1 MTWDSS
7 VQVAVPSYKRAGTLR
22 EKTLAWLAACGVPPE
37 AITVFVANEDEKKS
51 YTAELTS
58 GSYGR
63 VVVGERGMGAI
74 RRFIAGYYPAGTKVL
89 NADDDIQQLL
99 CFIDEKRT
107 APFTDLAA
115 LVGQGFDMCTRSGAK
130 MWGVYAV
137 KNPYFMKQTVTFDL
151 RYVNGTLW
159 GNIAGDGSESDPFR
173 VTLDDKEDFERT
185 LRCYVAHGAV
195 VRFNY
200 LACDTNFY
208 GEAGGM
214 QEDRTE
220 ARITES
226 AKLLVARYPGL
237 CSLNETKKSGH
248 TEVRLKDRR
257 KR

>member
-7 VQVAVPSYKRAGTLR
+7 IEVAVPSYKRAATLR
-22 EKTLAWLAACGVPPE
+22 SKTLAWLAACGVPAE
-37 AITVFVANEDEKKS
+37 NITVFVADEDERKS
-51 YTAELTS
+51 YTAELAP
-58 GSYGR
+58 GSFGR
-63 VVVGERGMGAI
+63 VVVGKRGMGAI

-99 CFIDEKRT
+99 VHVDEKH
-107 APFTDLAA
+107 AVPYTDLHE
-115 LVGQGFDMCTRSGAK
+115 LVQNGFEMCARSGAK
-130 MWGVYAV
+130 FWGVYAV
-137 KNPYFMKQTVTFDL
+137 KNPYFMKKTVTFDL

-159 GNIAGDGSESDPFR
+159 GNIAGDGSKGDPFM

-208 GEAGGM
+208 GEPGGM

-220 ARITES
+220 DRITES
-226 AKLLVARYPGL
+226 AKALVARYPGL
-237 CSLNETKKSGH
+237 CTLNMSKKSGH
-248 TEVRLKDRR
+248 AEVRLKDRR
-257 KR
+257 GK

>member
-1 MTWDSS
+1 MTWDSTI
-7 VQVAVPSYKRAGTLR
+7 QVAIPSYKRAATLR
-22 EKTLAWLAACGVPPE
+22 AKTLRWLRDSSVPPE
-37 AITVFVANEDEKKS
+37 NITVFVANEDERKD
-51 YTAELTS
+51 YTAELVPGTF
-58 GSYGR
+58 GH

-74 RRFIAGYYPAGTKVL
+74 RRFIAGHYPAGTKVL

-99 CFIDEKRT
+99 IHVDEKT
-107 APFTDLAA
+107 AVPYFDLHTLA
-115 LVGQGFDMCTRSGAK
+115 VNGFEMCQRSGAK
-130 MWGVYAV
+130 LWGVYAV
-137 KNPYFMKQTVTFDL
+137 KNPYFMKKTVTFDL

-159 GNIAGDGSESDPFR
+159 GNVAGDDAFK

-200 LACDTNFY
+200 IACDTNFY
-208 GEAGGM
+208 SEPGGM

-237 CSLNETKKSGH
+237 CTLNESKKSGH

-257 KR
+257 KRA